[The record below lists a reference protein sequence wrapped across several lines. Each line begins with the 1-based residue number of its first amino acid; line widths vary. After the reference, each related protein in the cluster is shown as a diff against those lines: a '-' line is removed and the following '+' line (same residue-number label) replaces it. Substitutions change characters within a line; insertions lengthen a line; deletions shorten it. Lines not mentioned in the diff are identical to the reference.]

1 MIVEINSVNYGSTGN
16 IARNICNRAREKGEN
31 TVFCY
36 SNRRSTRC
44 NKVDGDIL
52 IGTKLSFYIHEKLT
66 MLTGLH
72 GCFSIFATIKLIRH
86 LAALHPEIVH
96 LHNLHS
102 SFINIPLLFNYLG
115 NKNINVVW
123 TLHDC
128 WAFTGK
134 CTHFSFVNCMKWKEG
149 CSHCPQITDYPTSF
163 IDCSRILYKLK
174 KNAVRKVHNLTIVTP
189 SQWLAGL
196 VKDSFLGDY
205 PIKVINN
212 GIDVQVFKPHN
223 NVLKQK
229 YNIEQKYIVLGVAS
243 EWSDRKGLDVLIQ
256 LSKDLD
262 DNYQVIIIGDL
273 PDNKIINESSIIT
286 VGHTTSKNELADFYS
301 IADVF
306 VNPTREDTFPT
317 VNIEALACGV
327 PVLTYKTGGSP
338 EMIDDTCGSVV
349 PYNDYNALKAEIHRI
364 CETKPYEKLACLAKG
379 KQYDMNDRFDEYL
392 RLFERIKNH

>member
-44 NKVDGDIL
+44 NKIDGDIL
-52 IGTKLSFYIHEKLT
+52 IGTKFSFYIHEKLT

-102 SFINIPLLFNYLG
+102 SFINI
-115 NKNINVVW
+115 
-123 TLHDC
+123 
-128 WAFTGK
+128 
-134 CTHFSFVNCMKWKEG
+134 SFVNCMKWKEG

-273 PDNKIINESSIIT
+273 PDNKIINESSM
-286 VGHTTSKNELADFYS
+286 
-301 IADVF
+301 
-306 VNPTREDTFPT
+306 
-317 VNIEALACGV
+317 
-327 PVLTYKTGGSP
+327 LTYKTGGSP

-349 PYNDYNALKAEIHRI
+349 PYNDYNAFKAEIHRI
-364 CETKPYEKLACLAKG
+364 CETKPYEKLACLEKG